1 MTAKRATIA
10 IAAFALSSTAAGAA
24 DLYVKAAPMQAPQT
38 ASGYVEMYTGWD
50 RTRFSDE
57 GSESLGPDSLSGWAL
72 GGAGRGNYWFQ
83 PNMSVQLDAQGEGTS
98 YKVPFSGGGRASGN
112 SYLVGAHVTW
122 RDPQNYAWGIFGAGG
137 DVTGVRHG
145 LIGGEAQIYWNQF
158 TLYGQVGYDT
168 TIGDVFVAGN
178 SADAVFG
185 RITGRYFFTPNLML
199 EGTGLYANGTFDNA
213 SGPSQDF
220 DTWLWQAKLEWRP
233 GAAPFSVFAKYQ
245 GSETKFDSFQG
256 NGGKVTD
263 NRIVA
268 GVRLYLGEGT
278 LLSNDRKGATLD
290 IIDVLGAT
298 LVGPGFVGVS
308 DAPPP

>member
-1 MTAKRATIA
+1 MATKLTTIA

-24 DLYVKAAPMQAPQT
+24 DLYVKAPPMPAPQT
-38 ASGYVEMYTGWD
+38 ASGYVELYTGWD

-57 GSESLGPDSLSGWAL
+57 GSESLGPDSESGWIL

-98 YKVPFSGGGRASGN
+98 YKVPFSGGGRVSNN

-122 RDPQNYAWGIFGAGG
+122 RDSQRYAWGIFGAGG
-137 DVTGVRHG
+137 DASGVRHG
-145 LIGGEAQIYWNQF
+145 LIGGEGQLYWNQF
-158 TLYGQVGYDT
+158 TLYGQVGYDS
-168 TIGDVFVAGN
+168 TIGDIAFSNGG
-178 SADAVFG
+178 SLDAVFG

-199 EGTGLYANGTFDNA
+199 EGTGLYA
-213 SGPSQDF
+213 SGSADFSGGSADF

-245 GSETKFDSFQG
+245 GSETKADSGQG
-256 NGGKVTD
+256 FIGGKVTD

-290 IIDVLGAT
+290 IIDVLGSSF
-298 LVGPGFVGVS
+298 PGIGVTT
-308 DAPPP
+308 PQ